1 MDKFGN
7 VGHRSLSAISM
18 RWHVWGFR
26 WNLWGP
32 RWTYSQKLQR
42 WNYLLLYNHFEC
54 ENKFMRDIPVSI
66 PWVLLWEHIPA
77 HTRHGWCDWLQTW
90 LSLYCGCFLQT
101 HSSNNSDNLQSSK
114 LSLHVQL
121 NFNQPRIDREKFWT
135 TEQRRTINHP
145 LNSECSLYRVIIELS
160 QIFIFL
166 LFHFYVVSARD
177 LSKLK

>member
-1 MDKFGN
+1 MWISLAMLDTGLFLPYLCGGMFEDSGGIFGDLDE
-7 VGHRSLSAISM
+7 VILRSCRSEIIYFYM
-18 RWHVWGFR
+18 
-26 WNLWGP
+26 
-32 RWTYSQKLQR
+32 
-42 WNYLLLYNHFEC
+42 YNHFEC

-121 NFNQPRIDREKFWT
+121 NFNQPRIDREKFRT
-135 TEQRRTINHP
+135 TRGHRRTINHP
-145 LNSECSLYRVIIELS
+145 LN
-160 QIFIFL
+160 
-166 LFHFYVVSARD
+166 VVCTG
-177 LSKLK
+177 